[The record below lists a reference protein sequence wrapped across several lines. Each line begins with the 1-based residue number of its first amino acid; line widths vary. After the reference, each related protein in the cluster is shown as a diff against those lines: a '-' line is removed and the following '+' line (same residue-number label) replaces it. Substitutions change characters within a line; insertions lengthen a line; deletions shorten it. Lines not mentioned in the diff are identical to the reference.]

1 VCYTS
6 VYEVVRYKYLG
17 TYRTTSHSTTKP
29 DENKQI
35 VEYHPRSF
43 SPTQTLS
50 SRPEEIS
57 ETAQSSTMNQQHF
70 IQKTALIT
78 GGCGGLGR
86 AIAEAFLRAGTNV
99 VVCDINE
106 GLMSDFREKVSSA
119 YPECTLVLQADITKD
134 DRVEEVFAEGEK
146 MFGGIDFVV
155 NSAGRIDRFDAVAE
169 LERPM
174 WDKVIA
180 LNLTAPAVVSGRAIK
195 KWLEMGRKGVIV
207 NIASTAGFR
216 GFNCGSSPTCP
227 SGRPCTY

>member
-1 VCYTS
+1 M
-6 VYEVVRYKYLG
+6 LLDD
-17 TYRTTSHSTTKP
+17 HP
-29 DENKQI
+29 D
-35 VEYHPRSF
+35 HPRSF
-43 SPTQTLS
+43 LLTQSPN
-50 SRPEEIS
+50 SRPEERF
-57 ETAQSSTMNQQHF
+57 ETAQSSTMNQQQF

-106 GLMSDFREKVSSA
+106 ELMSDFKEKVSSA

-134 DRVEEVFAEGEK
+134 DRVDEVFTEGEK
-146 MFGGIDFVV
+146 MFGQIDFVV

-169 LERPM
+169 MELSM
-174 WDKVIA
+174 WNKVIA

-195 KWLEMGRKGVIV
+195 KWLETGRKGVIV

-216 GFNCGSSPTCP
+216 GFNCGASPTCP
-227 SGRPCTY
+227 SGRRCTH